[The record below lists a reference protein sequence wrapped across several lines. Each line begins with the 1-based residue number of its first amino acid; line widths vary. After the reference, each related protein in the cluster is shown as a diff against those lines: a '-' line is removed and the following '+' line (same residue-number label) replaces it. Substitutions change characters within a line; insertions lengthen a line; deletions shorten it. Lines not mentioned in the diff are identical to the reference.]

1 MFFLPVCNTYTIMNN
16 KELDI
21 FVENI
26 YRLKHK
32 LFKTLVLMYLDYEA
46 HVPDLMTRIRS
57 LPGFAVVGQSEKVE
71 RSQSGGARLLL
82 TIKYLPRTE
91 DVYSNI
97 DEMASQVK
105 KLPGV
110 KSIKV
115 LEYNKRPILKNGKPL
130 MY

>member
-1 MFFLPVCNTYTIMNN
+1 MNE
-16 KELDI
+16 KELDL

-32 LFKTLVLMYLDYEA
+32 LFKSLVLLYLDYEA
-46 HVPDLMTRIRS
+46 HVPDLMTRIRA

-71 RSQSGGARLLL
+71 RSQARGARLLL
-82 TIKYLPRTE
+82 TIKFLPNTD

-97 DEMASQVK
+97 DGMAEQIK

-110 KSIKV
+110 QGIKV

-130 MY
+130 IY

>member
-1 MFFLPVCNTYTIMNN
+1 MNE
-16 KELDI
+16 KELDL
-21 FVENI
+21 FVESI

-32 LFKTLVLMYLDYEA
+32 LFKSLILLYLDYES
-46 HVPDLMTRIRS
+46 HVPDLMTRIRA

-71 RSQSGGARLLL
+71 RSQARGARLLL
-82 TIKYLPRTE
+82 TIKFLPNTD

-97 DEMASQVK
+97 DGMAHQIK

-110 KSIKV
+110 QGIKV

-130 MY
+130 IY

>member
-1 MFFLPVCNTYTIMNN
+1 MNDN
-16 KELDI
+16 ELDI

-32 LFKTLVLMYLDYEA
+32 LFKTLVLLYLDYEA
-46 HVPDLMTRIRS
+46 HVPDLMTRIRA

-71 RSQSGGARLLL
+71 RSQARGARLLL
-82 TIKYLPRTE
+82 TIKYLPQA
-91 DVYSNI
+91 DDIYGNI
-97 DEMASQVK
+97 DSMCNTMK

-110 KSIKV
+110 KGIKV
-115 LEYNKRPILKNGKPL
+115 LEYNKRPILRDGKPL

>member
-1 MFFLPVCNTYTIMNN
+1 MNN
-16 KELDI
+16 KELDV

-32 LFKTLVLMYLDYEA
+32 LFKTLILLYLDYEA
-46 HVPDLMTRIRS
+46 HVPDLMTRIRA

-71 RSQSGGARLLL
+71 RSQSRGARLLL
-82 TIKYLPRTE
+82 TIKYLPRT
-91 DVYSNI
+91 DDIYGNI
-97 DEMASQVK
+97 DEMCNQIK

-110 KSIKV
+110 KGMKV
-115 LEYNKRPILKNGKPL
+115 IEYNKRPILKNGKPL

>member
-1 MFFLPVCNTYTIMNN
+1 MNE
-16 KELDI
+16 KELDL

-32 LFKTLVLMYLDYEA
+32 LFKTLVLLYLDYET
-46 HVPDLMTRIRS
+46 HVPDLMTRIRA
-57 LPGFAVVGQSEKVE
+57 LPGFAVVGQSDKVE
-71 RSQSGGARLLL
+71 RSQAGGARLLL
-82 TIKYLPRTE
+82 SIKYLPSA
-91 DVYSNI
+91 DDIYGNL
-97 DEMASQVK
+97 DHMAEQIK

-110 KSIKV
+110 QGMKI